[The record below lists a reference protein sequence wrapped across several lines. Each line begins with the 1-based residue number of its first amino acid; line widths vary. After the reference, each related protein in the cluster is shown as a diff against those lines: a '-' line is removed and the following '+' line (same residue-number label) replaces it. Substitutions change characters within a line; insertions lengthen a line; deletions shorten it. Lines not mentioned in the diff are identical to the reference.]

1 MKITDEINDVLDVIK
16 TTTPKVVGVDGIDG
30 VGKTSLAKDM
40 EKFGYKRISLDDLLK
55 RKSGGYF
62 KFINFELLGKAVEQ
76 SSNKLVVEGVLLCK
90 ILKELPLA
98 IDYSV
103 YMTDSVWIYDWLEE
117 YQGKYCG
124 LTLNEIIT
132 NVEQEVERLNR
143 VLSPDSKPYKM
154 DGLRKEMYEYSYEY
168 KPWESADVIF
178 RKN

>member
-1 MKITDEINDVLDVIK
+1 MNIIERIDDIFEAIK
-16 TTTPKVVGVDGIDG
+16 TSNPKIVGVDGIDG
-30 VGKTSLAKDM
+30 VGKTFLAKDI
-40 EKFGYKRISLDDLLK
+40 EKLGYKRISLDDFLK

-62 KFINFELLGKAVEQ
+62 KFINFELLKKMVRQ
-76 SSNKLVVEGVLLCK
+76 SSNRLVVEGILLQK
-90 ILKELPLA
+90 ILKELSLA
-98 IDYSV
+98 TNYSV

-132 NVEQEVERLNR
+132 NVEREVERLNR
-143 VLSPDSKPYKM
+143 VLSPDSKMYKM

-168 KPWESADVIF
+168 KPWERADVIF